1 MAVNSRDSFQDL
13 VISFPLAELQK
24 SGELTMNTNWPS
36 QLSFPLFIQNAVS
49 YLAGGARYI
58 TSENV
63 TPGSLVRLRLP
74 ASVEE
79 VAVTTPEKRTE
90 QISRGRDSG
99 FSFSG
104 TERTGWYQV
113 KPVGSDVGNLPFAVN
128 LLDVRESDLTVRE
141 KMEIGHEEVVGQTA
155 IEPARTEFWRW
166 LVAAALLV
174 VIVEWVVYN
183 RRVGM

>member
-1 MAVNSRDSFQDL
+1 
-13 VISFPLAELQK
+13 
-24 SGELTMNTNWPS
+24 MNTNWPS

-58 TSENV
+58 TAENV
-63 TPGSLVRLRLP
+63 TPGSLIRLRMP

-79 VAVTTPEKRTE
+79 VTVTTPEKRTE
-90 QISRGRDSG
+90 RVSRGRDKG

-113 KPVGSDVGNLPFAVN
+113 KPIGSDIGNLPFAVN
-128 LLDVRESDLTVRE
+128 LLDARESDLTVRE
-141 KMEIGHEEVVGQTA
+141 KMEIGNEEVVGQTA

-166 LVAAALLV
+166 LVAVALLV
-174 VIVEWVVYN
+174 VVVEWAVYN